1 MLLKILS
8 RMKNSRDPDQT
19 NLGLA
24 GLRYLSKAI
33 LLETLEY
40 KILGHL
46 SYICVTSTDSIM
58 QSKSQTLVTF
68 MRS

>member
-1 MLLKILS
+1 MLLKILT
-8 RMKNSRDPDQT
+8 RMANSRDPDQT
-19 NLGLA
+19 NLGLH
-24 GLRYLSKAI
+24 YLSKAI

-46 SYICVTSTDSIM
+46 SYICVTSIDSIM